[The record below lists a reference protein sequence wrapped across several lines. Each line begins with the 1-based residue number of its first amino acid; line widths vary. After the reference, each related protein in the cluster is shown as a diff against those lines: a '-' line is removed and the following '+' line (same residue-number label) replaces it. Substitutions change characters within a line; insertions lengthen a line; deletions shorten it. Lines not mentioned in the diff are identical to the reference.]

1 MRAAPGGARVPI
13 ALIDAEMVSWY
24 GSRAIP
30 GLRYLGEFAARCEGF
45 PSAAFDYHRPTDK
58 LKRRRPTNGAPE
70 EANDMRNKLSIAFGL
85 ANCLLVTSFGP
96 AGAADTV
103 KIGFVT
109 TLTTPAAVIGRD
121 MKDAVDLAMEHIGG
135 KMAGLD
141 VELIY
146 EDDGFK
152 PETGKQKSDK
162 LVKADDV
169 DFVAGFIWSHVLLAS
184 PEIRARRR
192 QVPHQLERPVP
203 SQLAG
208 KLCHEN
214 FFSTSWQN
222 DQTPMAM
229 GEVLNRK
236 GVKKL
241 YVMAPNYAAGKNMV
255 SGVERTFTGEVV
267 GKDMTKW
274 GKDAQLDFSAE
285 LTKARASGAD
295 GIFVFYPGG
304 AGPAFIKQYE
314 QAGLVDEI
322 PLYTVFT
329 VDSISLP
336 RLQQAGLKGVLG
348 SLMTQ
353 FWVPDLAFPQN
364 RKFVSGFREKH
375 GRYPSFYAAQSYD
388 TIFFIKSAVEAVNG
402 NLEDMDGL
410 RAAMASG
417 DYPSVRGPYT
427 YGNNHFPI
435 QDFYLRQVVE
445 DEDGNWTTRTVET
458 VYTAHQD
465 SYASE
470 CKM

>member
-1 MRAAPGGARVPI
+1 
-13 ALIDAEMVSWY
+13 
-24 GSRAIP
+24 
-30 GLRYLGEFAARCEGF
+30 
-45 PSAAFDYHRPTDK
+45 
-58 LKRRRPTNGAPE
+58 
-70 EANDMRNKLSIAFGL
+70 MRNKLAIALGL
-85 ANCLLVTSFGP
+85 ATCLLALAFHP
-96 AGAADTV
+96 AKGADKV

-109 TLTTPAAVIGRD
+109 TLTTGAAVMGRD
-121 MKDAVDLAMEHIGG
+121 MKDAVDLAVEHIGG

-141 VELIY
+141 VEIIY

-152 PETGKQKSDK
+152 PEIGKQKADK
-162 LVKADDV
+162 LVKSDDV
-169 DFVAGFIWSHVLLAS
+169 DFVVGFIWSHVLLAS
-184 PEIRARRR
+184 RKSVLDAGKFLISSNAG
-192 QVPHQLERPVP
+192 P

-241 YVMAPNYAAGKNMV
+241 YIMAPNYAAGKNMV

-285 LTKARASGAD
+285 LAKARASGAD
-295 GIFVFYPGG
+295 GIFVFYPGP

-314 QAGLVDEI
+314 QAGLVDVL

-336 RLQQAGLKGVLG
+336 RLQKAGLKGVLG
-348 SLMTQ
+348 SQMTMY
-353 FWVPDLAFPQN
+353 WTPDLDFPQN
-364 RKFVSGFREKH
+364 RKFVAGYRAKFE
-375 GRYPSFYAAQSYD
+375 RYPTHYAAQSYD
-388 TIFFIKSAVEAVNG
+388 AIFLIKSAVEAVNG
-402 NLEDMDGL
+402 NLDDMDGM
-410 RAAMASG
+410 RAAMADA

-435 QDFYLRQVVE
+435 QNFYLRKVVE
-445 DEDGNWTTRTVET
+445 DEDGNWTTQVVET

-465 SYASE
+465 TYASE